1 MNKEQ
6 FIIEL
11 RRRLVGLPVEDIDRS
26 VEFYSEMI
34 DDRIEE
40 GLDENEAV
48 ASLGNIEDI
57 VGQILSD
64 VPLSRIVKEH
74 VKPRRSIGA
83 FEIVLLVLGSPIW
96 LSLLIAAAAIV
107 FSVYVSLWS
116 VIIALWA
123 SFAAVI
129 ASAAGGLL
137 AGGVLLICSKAA
149 SGIAGIAAALV
160 LAGLSILFFYGCR
173 AATKDMIYV
182 SKALWLGIK
191 KAFLGKEKAI

>member
-1 MNKEQ
+1 MNREQ
-6 FIIEL
+6 FINEL

-26 VEFYSEMI
+26 VDFYSEMI

-48 ASLGNIEDI
+48 ASLGNIDDI

-83 FEIVLLVLGSPIW
+83 LEIVLLILGSPIW
-96 LSLLIAAAAIV
+96 LSLLIAAAAV
-107 FSVYVSLWS
+107 VLSVYVSLWS

-123 SFAAVI
+123 SFAAVVG
-129 ASAAGGLL
+129 SAAGGLA
-137 AGGVLLICSKAA
+137 AGGVLLFCGKAA
-149 SGIAGIAAALV
+149 SGVACIAAVLL
-160 LAGLSILFFYGCR
+160 LAGLSIFFFFGCR
-173 AATKDMIYV
+173 AATKGMIYV

-191 KAFLGKEKAI
+191 KAFLRKEKAI

>member
-64 VPLSRIVKEH
+64 VPLSRIVKER

-96 LSLLIAAAAIV
+96 LSLLIAV
-107 FSVYVSLWS
+107 FAVLFSIYVVFWSIIITFWAVTASL
-116 VIIALWA
+116 
-123 SFAAVI
+123 AAV
-129 ASAAGGLL
+129 S
-137 AGGVLLICSKAA
+137 
-149 SGIAGIAAALV
+149 
-160 LAGLSILFFYGCR
+160 LAGLITCIVYLIKANVVGAAMLLGCSALIGGITIFAVILMNLL
-173 AATKDMIYV
+173 TKCFLKLH
-182 SKALWLGIK
+182 KA
-191 KAFLGKEKAI
+191 AFLGLKTCFIGKGETR